1 MNYIIPFNTE
11 RFGIYHYYNNLYEQI
26 NYIDKEYILNNL
38 HIKLYDLDGDY
49 LDLNNQDYFLLLE
62 YY

>member
-26 NYIDKEYILNNL
+26 NYIDKEYILNNF
-38 HIKLYDLDGDY
+38 HIKLYDLEGDY
-49 LDLNNQDYFLLLE
+49 LDLNNQEYFLLLE

>member
-26 NYIDKEYILNNL
+26 NYVDKEYILNNF

-49 LDLNNQDYFLLLE
+49 LD
-62 YY
+62 